1 MFHYSI
7 AAYSYKIKTAL
18 EGFIKSP
25 NADSSEYKKRLL
37 ATFVDSVAVLNE
49 KIVIY
54 FKFPVPGAGD
64 KAERSFDDFVRKTTS
79 VSTCLVCA
87 NISKGFISPTA
98 YRGLGAGTRLISPF
112 SSVKV
117 PTKSP
122 MSRARVEGLQET

>member
-18 EGFIKSP
+18 EGFIKNP

-37 ATFVDSVAVLNE
+37 ATFVDSIAVSNE

-54 FKFPVPGAGD
+54 FKFPVPGTGD

-79 VSTCLVCA
+79 VSTCVVEVF
-87 NISKGFISPTA
+87 FISCF
-98 YRGLGAGTRLISPF
+98 RNG
-112 SSVKV
+112 
-117 PTKSP
+117 
-122 MSRARVEGLQET
+122 